1 MKKVLYILICI
12 LIVAVSAAAQASDT
26 NCVADFQAIVK
37 STNTGDDYSDSA
49 IAELSRYSRSEI
61 SAIVTCLTK
70 VLQQEKLDTV
80 CIVSVELEKSHSA
93 LVDYIIYQT
102 IVKTKDSV
110 DYIRN
115 EFDDL
120 AFIADLH
127 YTTIVDS
134 DEQRIEEFK
143 FHVDTKRYS
152 SRTTIADYI
161 VTLKHYKY
169 MSNVTLSK
177 QVSNMFLS
185 YNFSNFLE

>member
-12 LIVAVSAAAQASDT
+12 SLLITAAQASDT
-26 NCVADFQAIVK
+26 NCVADFQEIT
-37 STNTGDDYSDSA
+37 SRTNTADDYNDSA

-61 SAIVTCLTK
+61 TAIVTCMAK
-70 VLQQEKLDTV
+70 AMQQEKLDTV
-80 CIVSVELEKSHSA
+80 CIVSVELEKTHTA
-93 LVDYIIYQT
+93 LVDYLIYQT
-102 IVKTKDSV
+102 VLKTRNDIA
-110 DYIRN
+110 YITN
-115 EFDDL
+115 EFDDI

-152 SRTTIADYI
+152 NRQTIADYSI
-161 VTLKHYKY
+161 VLKHYKY

>member
-12 LIVAVSAAAQASDT
+12 LITAVAAQAQDT
-26 NCVADFQAIVK
+26 NCVADFQAIAK
-37 STNTGDDYSDSA
+37 STNTTDDYSDSA
-49 IAELSRYSRSEI
+49 IAELSKYSKSEI
-61 SAIVTCLTK
+61 TAIVTCLTK

-102 IVKTKDSV
+102 IAKTKNDIA
-110 DYIRN
+110 YILD
-115 EFDDL
+115 EFNDV
-120 AFIADLH
+120 AFIGDLH
-127 YTTIVDS
+127 YTVITDN
-134 DEQRIEEFK
+134 DTQRICEFK

-152 SRTTIADYI
+152 SRTTIADYT

-185 YNFSNFLE
+185 YNFSNFLN